1 MRARLVASLRLLT
14 AVAGL
19 GIVGAA
25 QHAAGED
32 LTLVEDGKPRSVI
45 VIPRDWFQWQKLAAD
60 ELQYHLRRMSGAT
73 VPVVTEDRYKE
84 KPGGTLILVAQGQRV
99 SELGIDTTKLEPE
112 TLIIKAIGN
121 VLVLA
126 GEDGTQNSRL
136 RKPREED
143 LPPHSLLAII
153 RTGSLFAVYELLEKQ
168 LGCRWVFPGDL
179 GAVVPKRATVTIPG
193 DLDIRRTP
201 RLAQRHMRSFLTHRD
216 RHVAMY
222 TKGLRQFPDLLKVY
236 DQLSSDEGMWMLR
249 MRLGRRCY
257 IPYGHA
263 FTKWWEL
270 YGKARPVPPEIAAMG
285 DVLDEPGEGEGPD
298 DGGGEDKLP
307 EDGAPAKKASQE
319 VEMQPGQVELFALQP
334 DGSRGCQKGGNPEY
348 VKMCVSNPAF
358 WDLLI
363 ERFQKQLEASPDIPL
378 KVLNICEN
386 DGGSGFC
393 TCDRCRAWDASVG
406 GKPRMQR
413 GKVILSARYARFFNE
428 MAKRVREVHPDAWV
442 VAYAYSWYQPA
453 PRTVTVA
460 PNALIGITD
469 FSRYPMS
476 EGGRAHAR
484 RTYAGWAR
492 GGARM
497 ILRPNAFH
505 YLNGRIPF
513 VVTHEMA
520 DDLAFMLERNLWG
533 TDFDGFFGYWATSGP
548 TNYVVA
554 RMQWDTDADV
564 ERLLDEY
571 YRAFGLLGPIVR
583 EYFDFWEQK
592 TKDGVGD
599 RPAALARG
607 RRILD
612 KAQPLLEKADPDDVE
627 RFRNIEHGLTH
638 AELMRKARRPTEGEE
653 DREALLKAAKELM
666 DFRHEVVARNVT
678 NVLWLTLQDV
688 GSRRSLVRD
697 IGARGPDGKYG
708 PHEHTKAGQDATQEL
723 DALQD
728 GLLGDSED

>member
-1 MRARLVASLRLLT
+1 MEARHGTSLRLVVALASLGLPGVAQET
-14 AVAGL
+14 ARD
-19 GIVGAA
+19 
-25 QHAAGED
+25 E

-45 VIPRDWFQWQKLAAD
+45 VIPRDWLRWQKLAAD

-73 VPVVTEDRYKE
+73 VPVVTEDKYKE
-84 KPGGTLILVAQGQRV
+84 KPGETLVLVAQGKRV
-99 SELGIDTTKLEPE
+99 SGLGIDTTELEPE
-112 TLIIKAIGN
+112 TLIIKAAGN
-121 VLVLA
+121 ALILV
-126 GEDGTQNSRL
+126 GEDGTQEARL
-136 RKPREED
+136 REPDGRD
-143 LPPHSLLAII
+143 IHPHSLLALT

-179 GAVVPKRATVTIPG
+179 GAAVPKRATVTVPG

-201 RLAQRHMRSFLTHRD
+201 RLAQRNMRSSLSTRD
-216 RHVAMY
+216 KQVAIY
-222 TKGLRQFPDLLKVY
+222 TKALRQFPDLLKVY
-236 DQLSSDEGMWMLR
+236 DQLSAEEGMWMLR
-249 MRLGRRCY
+249 MRLGRKCY
-257 IPYGHA
+257 FPYGHA
-263 FTKWWEL
+263 FTKWWDL
-270 YGKARPVPPEIAAMG
+270 YGKAKPVPPKIVAMG
-285 DVLDEPGEGEGPD
+285 DVLDEPDAGDAPD
-298 DGGGEDKLP
+298 DEGDDDEFSED
-307 EDGAPAKKASQE
+307 DAPAKEASPE
-319 VEMQPGQVELFALQP
+319 IEMQPGQVGLFALQP
-334 DGSRGCQKGGNPEY
+334 DGSRGCQERGNAQY
-348 VKMCVSNPAF
+348 VKMCVSNPAL

-363 ERFQKQLEASPDIPL
+363 ERFRKQLDASPDFPL

-393 TCDRCRAWDASVG
+393 TCERCRAWDASTG

-428 MAKRVREVHPDAWV
+428 MARRVREVHPEAWV

-505 YLNGRIPF
+505 YFNGRRPF

-520 DDLAFMLERNLWG
+520 DDLKFMLERNLWG

-564 ERLLDEY
+564 EELLEEY
-571 YRAFGLLGPIVR
+571 YGAFGVLGPVVR

-592 TKDGVGD
+592 TKDGIGD
-599 RPAALARG
+599 LPEALVKGRG
-607 RRILD
+607 ILA
-612 KAQPLLEKADPDDVE
+612 KAQPLLEEADPDDVE

-638 AELMRKARRPTEGEE
+638 AELMQKARRPKEGEE
-653 DREALLKAAKELM
+653 DREKLIEAAKALM
-666 DFRHEVVARNVT
+666 DFRHEVVTLNVT
-678 NVLWLTLQDV
+678 NLLRMTLQDV
-688 GSRRSLVRD
+688 GSRRTLIRD

-708 PHEHTKAGQDATQEL
+708 PHEHTKVGQEAAEEL
-723 DALQD
+723 DALD
-728 GLLGDSED
+728 GDLLE